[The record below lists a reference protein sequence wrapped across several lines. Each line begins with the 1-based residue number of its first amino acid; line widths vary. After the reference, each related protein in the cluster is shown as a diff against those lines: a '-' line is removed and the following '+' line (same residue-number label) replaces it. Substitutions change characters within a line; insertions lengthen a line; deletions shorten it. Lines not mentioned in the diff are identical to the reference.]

1 MNKKYVLL
9 FLSLVFL
16 FSFVVLSKYEDRS
29 FIRNLDFAVT
39 VKIQEKIDSSTHLRI
54 ASFIDNSMTGATFFA
69 SPEFTSV
76 VVILLTG
83 WLLYDFKKPTFV
95 KTSVGKKK
103 YWLVLIIPIA
113 FVAIVSIEIFAKS
126 IVHHPSPPFSM
137 IKHAT
142 SIFPANYINEQFSY
156 PSGHAAR
163 AVFLSIITY
172 SLFFI
177 HTSLIFRKK
186 WNSIVV
192 VGLIGYVML
201 AGLSRVYLGH
211 HWFSDVVGGAF
222 LACSLAFGVLSFA
235 PVDGWDKADYNRKVH
250 E

>member
-1 MNKKYVLL
+1 MNKKNVLL

-16 FSFVVLSKYEDRS
+16 FLFIVLSKYEDRP

-39 VKIQEKIDSSTHLRI
+39 VKVQEKIDTSAHLRLK
-54 ASFIDNSMTGATFFA
+54 SFVDTTMTGATFFA

-83 WLLYDFKKPTFV
+83 WLFYDFKI
-95 KTSVGKKK
+95 KKLNWK
-103 YWLVLIIPIA
+103 ALIIPIMFA
-113 FVAIVSIEIFAKS
+113 LIVFVELYGKS

-163 AVFLSIITY
+163 AIFISIITY
-172 SLFFI
+172 LSFSIGHLALRKRFI
-177 HTSLIFRKK
+177 F
-186 WNSIVV
+186 
-192 VGLIGYVML
+192 GLCLGLYVFL
-201 AGLSRVYLGH
+201 VSVSRIYLGH
-211 HWFSDVVGGAF
+211 HWFSDVMGGLLLGVGF
-222 LACSLAFGVLSFA
+222 AFGALLFA
-235 PVDGWDKADYNRKVH
+235 PVDG
-250 E
+250 

>member
-1 MNKKYVLL
+1 MNNKKAILL
-9 FLSLVFL
+9 LLSFLSLFA
-16 FSFVVLSKYEDRS
+16 FVVLSKYEDRAFMRS
-29 FIRNLDFAVT
+29 LDFAVT
-39 VKIQEKIDSSTHLRI
+39 VKVQETIDTSTHLRLT
-54 ASFIDNSMTGATFFA
+54 SFIDTMMTGATFFA
-69 SPEFTSV
+69 SPEFTSIV
-76 VVILLTG
+76 IILLSG
-83 WLLYDFKKPTFV
+83 WAMYDFKNKRLRWKIV
-95 KTSVGKKK
+95 
-103 YWLVLIIPIA
+103 IIPIA
-113 FVAIVSIEIFAKS
+113 FIVIVIIEIYAKS
-126 IVHHPSPPFSM
+126 IVHHPSPPFGM

-186 WNSIVV
+186 WHSIVV

-222 LACSLAFGVLSFA
+222 LACSLALGVLSFA